1 MEMGRWQWRPPPEV
15 TIAPRRHPRQMSI
28 GRTSVFCWKLSL
40 SLLVALREEQH
51 QANSRDTKSSEPN
64 GRVDHS

>member
-1 MEMGRWQWRPPPEV
+1 MAATSRGDDSSP
-15 TIAPRRHPRQMSI
+15 AHPREMSI

-40 SLLVALREEQH
+40 NLLVALREEQH
-51 QANSRDTKSSEPN
+51 QANSRDTKSNKPN

>member
-1 MEMGRWQWRPPPEV
+1 
-15 TIAPRRHPRQMSI
+15 MSI

-51 QANSRDTKSSEPN
+51 QANSRDTKSNEPN
-64 GRVDHS
+64 DRVDHS